1 MMLDE
6 SYPPLPC
13 CSLSL
18 RPSCVPVAARRP
30 QTLRP
35 DLRHD
40 PHLWNWELM
49 TFAASTHDPELKSTH
64 SVDGNRR
71 DSLPIPIQAP

>member
-6 SYPPLPC
+6 SYSPLPNC
-13 CSLSL
+13 SL

-30 QTLRP
+30 QILRP

-64 SVDGNRR
+64 SVDGNRKAAL
-71 DSLPIPIQAP
+71 SFPIQAP